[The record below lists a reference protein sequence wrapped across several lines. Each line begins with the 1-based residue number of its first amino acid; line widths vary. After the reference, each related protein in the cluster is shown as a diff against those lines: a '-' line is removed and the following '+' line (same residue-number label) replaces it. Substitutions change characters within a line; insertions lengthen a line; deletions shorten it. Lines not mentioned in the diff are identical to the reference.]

1 MNLSNEQKYA
11 FDLYKK
17 GKNVF
22 VTGPGGTGKTRLIEN
37 FVEHSIKMNI
47 KTQVCALTGCATI
60 LLPKMCNART
70 LHSWSGIRLCK
81 GENKKI
87 VETAIKNK
95 KIKSA
100 WKTVRILIIDEVSM
114 MSLKILEVLNKIA
127 QTVRGNVAPFGGIQ
141 TVFLGDFYQLPP
153 VATYG
158 DPDTENFCFQSSLW
172 NKLFPTDNTVVLK
185 TIFRQSDPVYRD
197 ILTQIRIGCLTKRNS
212 DILENCVGRE
222 FDATK
227 YNGCKPTKLFPTRAK
242 TDNLNNTMFAQLEG
256 KEYQFPYIRKT
267 NCRTQLDSNK
277 PLSLEKLQKCSTLP
291 DTVIEYEVNQLVNNS
306 SCPEVLCL
314 KEGAIVMCTVNLD
327 MDNGIC
333 NGSQGIITG
342 FMETSQGALPEVT
355 FVNGVKKL
363 LDLHYVQSEEY
374 PAIAIGYIPLCLAWA
389 LTIHKI
395 QGATLTM
402 ADIDVGNQI
411 FECGQTYVALS
422 RVQSLDG
429 LYLSAFNPN
438 KIKINGYVSQFY
450 DSIPEKEYKIEE
462 NPFKEF
468 ELQEEEFV
476 KPSTVKIIRL

>member
-11 FDLYKK
+11 FELFKK

-22 VTGPGGTGKTRLIEN
+22 ITGPGGTGKTRLIEY
-37 FVEHSIKMNI
+37 FIEHSIKTGL

-87 VETAIKNK
+87 IESAIKNK

-100 WKTVRILIIDEVSM
+100 WKTVRVLIIDEVSM

-127 QTVRGNVAPFGGIQ
+127 QTVRGNIAPFGGIQ
-141 TVFLGDFYQLPP
+141 TIFLGDFYQLPP

-158 DPDTENFCFQSSLW
+158 DTDTEKFCFQSKLW
-172 NKLFPTDNTVVLK
+172 KQLFPLENTVVLK
-185 TIFRQSDPVYRD
+185 TVFRQTDPTYRS
-197 ILTQIRIGCLTKRNS
+197 ILTQIREGRLTKENS
-212 DILENCVGRE
+212 DILEKCVDKE
-222 FDATK
+222 FDETK

-242 TDNLNNTMFAQLEG
+242 TDYLNNTMFSQLDG
-256 KEYQFPYIRKT
+256 KEYTFPYKQKT
-267 NCRTQLDSNK
+267 NCKTQLESNK
-277 PLSLEKLQKCSTLP
+277 PLSIQQLQKCSSLP
-291 DTVIEYEVNQLVNNS
+291 DTVIQYELQQLVNNS
-306 SCPEVLCL
+306 SCPEMLCL
-314 KEGAIVMCTVNLD
+314 KEGAVVMCTINLD

-333 NGSQGIITG
+333 NGSQGIVTG
-342 FMETSQGALPEVT
+342 FINTDGGALPEVT
-355 FVNGVKKL
+355 FVNGVKKIL
-363 LDLHYVQSEEY
+363 EIHYVQSEEY
-374 PAIAIGYIPLCLAWA
+374 PTIAIGYIPLCLAWA

-422 RVQSLDG
+422 RVQTLDG
-429 LYLSAFNPN
+429 LYLSAFNPD
-438 KIKINGYVSQFY
+438 KIRINEYVRQFY

-462 NPFKEF
+462 NPFKDF
-468 ELQEEEFV
+468 ELQEEEYEP
-476 KPSTVKIIRL
+476 PSNIKVIRL